1 MLAVEISR
9 HGGPDVLVPVDRA
22 DPVPPRGEVLVCNRW
37 VGVNYVDLQHREGRP
52 YPVTLPLVPGTE
64 AAGTIV
70 AVGPGLDAG
79 LVGTPVVHFG
89 HLAGV
94 YAELTAVLLD
104 YVVPL
109 PPDTPLDVAAAVALS
124 GTTAHVLTSAAHR
137 VGPGDVV
144 VVHAAAGAT
153 GGAVVQRAAAAGAD
167 VIAIAST
174 AEKAAAATTLG
185 AGHAIALRETPDPV
199 AAVMSASGGQ
209 GADVVY
215 DATGRDTFE
224 ASLAMLA
231 TRGTLV
237 LYGQSSGPVRPFDPG
252 RLSGITGDS
261 GSAGSLTLRWV
272 AASHYLSGPHERARA
287 LTQPALGQQ
296 DPQVPGAGLVG
307 LGVPLAAAS
316 RSGVGR
322 LAHMRGDPGRGQ
334 LLGDIPPPRAP
345 LHRERDIAAAG
356 EPHQPGPQAHPVS
369 RRDLAAP
376 RLPGHGAGIVEGQL
390 LPVNIQPA
398 YDRHRDLLKLR
409 RGA

>member
-1 MLAVEISR
+1 
-9 HGGPDVLVPVDRA
+9 VDA
-22 DPVPPRGEVLVCNRW
+22 D
-37 VGVNYVDLQHREGRP
+37 
-52 YPVTLPLVPGTE
+52 
-64 AAGTIV
+64 
-70 AVGPGLDAG
+70 

-94 YAELTAVLLD
+94 YAELTAVPLD

-109 PPDTPLDVAAAVALS
+109 PPDIPLDVAAAVALS
-124 GTTAHVLTSAAHR
+124 GTTAYVLTSAAHR

-185 AGHAIALRETPDPV
+185 AGHAIAWRETPDPV

-287 LTQPALGQQ
+287 LTAVL
-296 DPQVPGAGLVG
+296 DEV
-307 LGVPLAAAS
+307 
-316 RSGVGR
+316 RSGKFSPRIAGR
-322 LAHMRGDPGRGQ
+322 F
-334 LLGDIPPPRAP
+334 P
-345 LHRERDIAAAG
+345 LRQAA
-356 EPHQPGPQAHPVS
+356 QAHALLA
-369 RRDLAAP
+369 RRTVQ
-376 RLPGHGAGIVEGQL
+376 GKL
-390 LPVNIQPA
+390 LLQA
-398 YDRHRDLLKLR
+398 
-409 RGA
+409 